1 MTAERAERRL
11 MAVLAADVAGY
22 SRLVGADE
30 EGSLVQWRAH
40 WHALIQIVPTLHPP
54 DRVCTAA
61 GSIPQSRPQASRTR
75 GGHHFD
81 HKVTPGRKAFSQ
93 GLGP

>member
-30 EGSLVQWRAH
+30 EGSLVQWSAH
-40 WHALIQIVPTLHPP
+40 WHALIQIVP
-54 DRVCTAA
+54 
-61 GSIPQSRPQASRTR
+61 
-75 GGHHFD
+75 
-81 HKVTPGRKAFSQ
+81 FSQ
-93 GLGP
+93 GLRAIEYAAPGLSMSSKELGMLLAEHGCYLARGAPPGG

>member
-1 MTAERAERRL
+1 

-54 DRVCTAA
+54 DRVCTGAGSRAGRGRLGHAA
-61 GSIPQSRPQASRTR
+61 GTTLEASLL
-75 GGHHFD
+75 
-81 HKVTPGRKAFSQ
+81 PGARAIEYAA
-93 GLGP
+93 P